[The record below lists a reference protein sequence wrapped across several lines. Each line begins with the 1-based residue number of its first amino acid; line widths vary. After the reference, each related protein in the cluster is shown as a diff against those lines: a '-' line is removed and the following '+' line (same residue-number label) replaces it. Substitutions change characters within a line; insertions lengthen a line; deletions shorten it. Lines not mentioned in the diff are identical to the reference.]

1 MNRRE
6 LHFGRLPRR
15 RSLDTRETYEVD
27 IVTKF
32 YARVI
37 RIEAQKGD
45 DSHFPK
51 DKFYHDFKIRDA
63 EVFGLGDGSV
73 LIRSASGK
81 KLWGIFEY
89 NREIAR

>member
-1 MNRRE
+1 MNESRWF
-6 LHFGRLPRR
+6 HGARR
-15 RSLDTRETYEVD
+15 RRRKNPVAFDELYTVD

-32 YARVI
+32 YDRVI
-37 RIEAQKGD
+37 RIEAQKGG

-63 EVFGLGDGSV
+63 EVFGLADGSV

-81 KLWGIFEY
+81 KLWDTFEY
-89 NREIAR
+89 D

>member
-1 MNRRE
+1 MNESRWFHGARRQ
-6 LHFGRLPRR
+6 RR
-15 RSLDTRETYEVD
+15 RNPVAFDELYTVD

-32 YARVI
+32 YDRVI

-51 DKFYHDFKIRDA
+51 DKFYHDFKIKDA
-63 EVFGLGDGSV
+63 EVFGLADGSV

-81 KLWGIFEY
+81 KLWDIFEY
-89 NREIAR
+89 D